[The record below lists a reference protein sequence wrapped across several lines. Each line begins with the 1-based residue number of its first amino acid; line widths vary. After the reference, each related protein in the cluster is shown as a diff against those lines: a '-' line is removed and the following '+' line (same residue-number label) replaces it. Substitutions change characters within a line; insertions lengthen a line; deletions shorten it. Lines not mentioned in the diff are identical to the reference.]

1 MNNLQFYCLSDK
13 TGAISENPLKTL
25 PSKWKAWNDLVDQ
38 LPELSRNKTLRK
50 EVDSLPLLD
59 LDGLNSHEEL
69 RLAHKIL
76 AFLSSVYV
84 WQDGEGGETESIPI
98 QIAKPLL
105 CVSKLL
111 GIQPILTNSDLVL
124 CNCIPSS
131 STEGE
136 NYLSFLQSIHM
147 PTYHPSWKT
156 FITLS
161 GECEVYFAP
170 ILQEIMKAIK
180 AQDPLNENIIT
191 KCLKNIDEMFVP
203 FRKSLK
209 NFYGQLNS
217 EEFYVDLRP
226 ILCGWS
232 HGKLK
237 DKGLIYETSIQQ
249 VNNNTEITE
258 SSCPFSSKGSTSD
271 SNRRMCIGA
280 SAAQSLTIQACDAFF
295 QIKHHP
301 EDEEF
306 FKKMQTYMI
315 TEHRQF
321 LEDLAMYSR
330 IRSIAVE
337 SKSSELKSNYNRC
350 LQSLWNF
357 RNSHISLVNRFI
369 IEPSKKAEAKIKQL
383 EVTGTSGQCK

>member
-1 MNNLQFYCLSDK
+1 M
-13 TGAISENPLKTL
+13 T
-25 PSKWKAWNDLVDQ
+25 
-38 LPELSRNKTLRK
+38 
-50 EVDSLPLLD
+50 LPLLD

-84 WQDGEGGETESIPI
+84 WQDGEGGETEH
-98 QIAKPLL
+98 L
-105 CVSKLL
+105 
-111 GIQPILTNSDLVL
+111 
-124 CNCIPSS
+124 
-131 STEGE
+131 STHVAT
-136 NYLSFLQSIHM
+136 SFLDILKVDG
-147 PTYHPSWKT
+147 Y
-156 FITLS
+156 
-161 GECEVYFAP
+161 EVQHTNNVLKVKY
-170 ILQEIMKAIK
+170 
-180 AQDPLNENIIT
+180 LN
-191 KCLKNIDEMFVP
+191 
-203 FRKSLK
+203 
-209 NFYGQLNS
+209 Q
-217 EEFYVDLRP
+217 
-226 ILCGWS
+226 WS

-301 EDEEF
+301 
-306 FKKMQTYMI
+306 
-315 TEHRQF
+315 
-321 LEDLAMYSR
+321 
-330 IRSIAVE
+330 AVE
-337 SKSSELKSNYNRC
+337 SKSSELKSNYNQC

-383 EVTGTSGQCK
+383 EVTGTSGQCLKVFLQRVRDASNSATLK

>member
-1 MNNLQFYCLSDK
+1 FYCLSDK

-136 NYLSFLQSIHM
+136 NYL
-147 PTYHPSWKT
+147 
-156 FITLS
+156 
-161 GECEVYFAP
+161 
-170 ILQEIMKAIK
+170 
-180 AQDPLNENIIT
+180 
-191 KCLKNIDEMFVP
+191 
-203 FRKSLK
+203 R
-209 NFYGQLNS
+209 
-217 EEFYVDLRP
+217 
-226 ILCGWS
+226 WS

-258 SSCPFSSKGSTSD
+258 SSCPFSSKGNTSD

-337 SKSSELKSNYNRC
+337 SKSSELKSNYNQC

-383 EVTGTSGQCK
+383 EVTGTSGQCLKVFLQRVRDASNSATLK